1 MMKQIFQTISNQ
13 DHHEVPDAE
22 EEEEVEVEVAEVVV
36 EVADGVEEAE
46 TDNESKLCSLH
57 NFDQHR
63 VKLINSMPFNCEI

>member
-22 EEEEVEVEVAEVVV
+22 EEEEVEVAEAVV

-46 TDNESKLCSLH
+46 AETDNESKLCILH
-57 NFDQHR
+57 DFDQQR
-63 VKLINSMPFNCEI
+63 VKLIKSMPFNCEI